1 MNSDGYVDTQF
12 TDNESDNESDNDSE
26 YGLAKSMDNIRT
38 HLYGSKSA
46 DDIYKKTSIHQG
58 LSREN
63 FENKDKY
70 SSTNIVNSQSDSTN
84 RDKATQIDKNFLD
97 STNNS
102 IFVICKD
109 GIPLS
114 YCNNKDKASKY
125 ILKAVW
131 NEKSK
136 QILENSDYNYNIV
149 IEKPSLVYLCSSY
162 KNWFIT
168 YDNILCEFSYYKI
181 KYLNK

>member
-12 TDNESDNESDNDSE
+12 TDNESDNDSE
-26 YGLAKSMDNIRT
+26 YGLVKSMDNIGT

-46 DDIYKKTSIHQG
+46 DDIYKKTSIYQG

-70 SSTNIVNSQSDSTN
+70 SWANNQSDSTN
-84 RDKATQIDKNFLD
+84 LDKATQIDKNFLD

-114 YCNNKDKASKY
+114 YCNNKDTASKY
-125 ILKAVW
+125 ILKSVW

-136 QILENSDYNYNIV
+136 QLLENSDYNYNIV
-149 IEKPSLVYLCSSY
+149 IEEPSLVYLCSSY

-168 YDNILCEFSYYKI
+168 YDNILCEFSYHKI

>member
-12 TDNESDNESDNDSE
+12 TDNESDNDSE
-26 YGLAKSMDNIRT
+26 YGLTKSMDNIST

-58 LSREN
+58 LPREN

-70 SSTNIVNSQSDSTN
+70 SWSNSQSDSTN

-97 STNNS
+97 STNDS

-114 YCNNKDKASKY
+114 YCNSKDKASKY

-136 QILENSDYNYNIV
+136 QLLENSDYNYNIV
-149 IEKPSLVYLCSSY
+149 IEEPSLVYLCSSY

-168 YDNILCEFSYYKI
+168 YDNILCEFSYHKI